1 MEENMSTVRE
11 LVRDKILDAAIDL
24 LKKDQIQN
32 ISLSQIAKQ
41 AGVSRMT
48 VYRNFKDK
56 FEIEHAIYERDFNSI
71 KSLGLRDPVEV
82 IKAQA
87 KLFMTHKD
95 VYRNIFTDRVQQN
108 SFFEKW
114 MELSRASLLEKVR
127 PENLT
132 EEFLIAVNFVTY
144 GGFYVSWACI
154 QGKINM
160 DIDRLVDM
168 IVGFWPPIIKSA
180 MGISE

>member
-1 MEENMSTVRE
+1 
-11 LVRDKILDAAIDL
+11 
-24 LKKDQIQN
+24 
-32 ISLSQIAKQ
+32 
-41 AGVSRMT
+41 
-48 VYRNFKDK
+48 
-56 FEIEHAIYERDFNSI
+56 
-71 KSLGLRDPVEV
+71 
-82 IKAQA
+82 
-87 KLFMTHKD
+87 MTHKD

>member
-1 MEENMSTVRE
+1 MSTVRE